1 MLKKVQD
8 LVKKHN
14 LGIEVVSLTILD
26 AHPPVGGEKGVAT
39 SYQNVIGAL
48 EQKETEILN
57 AQAYAA
63 KSLPESESASMEL
76 VAAAKSYEHTV
87 KTVAQAEADRF
98 TAQLKAYLAMPQM
111 FRLKSY
117 LDILEKDAKDS
128 RKYIVS
134 PKLSE
139 EVYQFNFEQKERLD
153 LVDTDITK
161 LTNK

>member
-1 MLKKVQD
+1 
-8 LVKKHN
+8 
-14 LGIEVVSLTILD
+14 
-26 AHPPVGGEKGVAT
+26 
-39 SYQNVIGAL
+39 
-48 EQKETEILN
+48 
-57 AQAYAA
+57 
-63 KSLPESESASMEL
+63 MEL

-87 KTVAQAEADRF
+87 KTVAQAEAERF
-98 TAQLKAYLAMPQM
+98 TAQLKAYIAMPQM

-117 LDILEKDAKDS
+117 LDILEKDAQNS